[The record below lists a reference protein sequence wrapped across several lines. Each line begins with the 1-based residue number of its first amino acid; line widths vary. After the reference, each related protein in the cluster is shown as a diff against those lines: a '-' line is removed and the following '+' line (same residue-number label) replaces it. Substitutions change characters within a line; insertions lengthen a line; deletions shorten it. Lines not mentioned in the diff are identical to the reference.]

1 MLGAPGA
8 LAARLGGATGGV
20 RGVAS
25 AAAAALLRSLSAW
38 AGSLAR
44 NLDLLAGDEEHAR
57 RAAAARRRPPPSF
70 VAGLVAGIT
79 NFAINIL
86 GKLCLMLVICPSEFT
101 YGNFILISTEITNS
115 IRFLSW

>member
-1 MLGAPGA
+1 MGGLELLGAPGA
-8 LAARLGGATGGV
+8 LAARVGGATGGV
-20 RGVAS
+20 RGVAA

-57 RAAAARRRPPPSF
+57 RAAAARRRPPDSF
-70 VAGLVAGIT
+70 MAGLAAGIT

-86 GKLCLMLVICPSEFT
+86 GIIHLLYTNDLTRVPVIAARAKASDAFHRP
-101 YGNFILISTEITNS
+101 
-115 IRFLSW
+115 

>member
-1 MLGAPGA
+1 MGAPGA
-8 LAARLGGATGGV
+8 LAARVGGASGGV

-25 AAAAALLRSLSAW
+25 AAAAALVRSLSAW

-57 RAAAARRRPPPSF
+57 RAAAARRRPPPSL
-70 VAGLVAGIT
+70 VAGLMLGIT

-86 GKLCLMLVICPSEFT
+86 GKIVITWNDLCVFT
-101 YGNFILISTEITNS
+101 SV
-115 IRFLSW
+115 